1 MGSKLTTDF
10 WMLDVR
16 LAQEFFQGMPRFRG
30 QKHKFSTQG
39 EEGANS
45 FLSKTLE
52 IRQAGKKGD
61 THN

>member
-1 MGSKLTTDF
+1 
-10 WMLDVR
+10 MLDVR